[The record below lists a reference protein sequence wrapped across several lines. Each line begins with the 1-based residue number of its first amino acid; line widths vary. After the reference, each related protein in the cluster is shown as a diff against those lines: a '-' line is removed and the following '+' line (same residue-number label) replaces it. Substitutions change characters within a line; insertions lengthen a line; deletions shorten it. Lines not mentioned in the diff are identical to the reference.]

1 METYAIIAYYAVS
14 LPNVCVLPRKL
25 CSHAKDYCLCMII
38 YYLFMEFP
46 TYYIPKLRLVARFV
60 RDIMIAE
67 LRAWDAALDPS
78 FGSAHVGGSFMFK
91 LAQAA
96 QSKEAL
102 IQAGPS
108 PVTVAAPGGQPL
120 ARMGLPVGR
129 VTNRHLGISKT

>member
-1 METYAIIAYYAVS
+1 METYAIIAYYAVL
-14 LPNVCVLPRKL
+14 LPNMCVLPRKL
-25 CSHAKDYCLCMII
+25 CSNTKDYCLCMII

-46 TYYIPKLRLVARFV
+46 TFYIPKLRLVARFA

-67 LRAWDAALDPS
+67 LRARDAALDPS
-78 FGSAHVGGSFMFK
+78 FGSAHVGGSFM

-96 QSKEAL
+96 QSKEA
-102 IQAGPS
+102 QAGPS

>member
-1 METYAIIAYYAVS
+1 MYDNLLPFHGVPYFLYTKTETGCEICKGH
-14 LPNVCVLPRKL
+14 P
-25 CSHAKDYCLCMII
+25 MI
-38 YYLFMEFP
+38 M
-46 TYYIPKLRLVARFV
+46 
-60 RDIMIAE
+60 MIAE

-78 FGSAHVGGSFMFK
+78 FGSAHVGGSFM

-96 QSKEAL
+96 QSKEA
-102 IQAGPS
+102 QAGPS

>member
-1 METYAIIAYYAVS
+1 M
-14 LPNVCVLPRKL
+14 CVLPRKL
-25 CSHAKDYCLCMII
+25 CSNAKDYCVFVII
-38 YYLFMEFP
+38 YYLFMAFP
-46 TYYIPKLRLVARFV
+46 TFYIPKLRLVARFV

-67 LRAWDAALDPS
+67 LRARDAALDPS
-78 FGSAHVGGSFMFK
+78 FGSAHVEGSFM

-96 QSKEAL
+96 QSKEA
-102 IQAGPS
+102 QAGPS